1 MSMFIYERCR
11 FPPFMVCLIIESIFF
26 PLQVQEFGK
35 VITLVIENRMMNFM
49 PKPAV
54 TTRLSCLN
62 SLYRISKYIYFSSN
76 TLIACGQMVVTLTL
90 DGDY

>member
-1 MSMFIYERCR
+1 MSMFIYERYR
-11 FPPFMVCLIIESIFF
+11 FPPFIVCLIIESIFF

-35 VITLVIENRMMNFM
+35 VITLIIESGMMYFM

-54 TTRLSCLN
+54 TTRLSCLDP
-62 SLYRISKYIYFSSN
+62 LYRISKYIYFSSN
-76 TLIACGQMVVTLTL
+76 TLIACGQIVVTLTL